1 MIPWNPQ
8 NADNEKKVINMTFP
22 SFKELDAVG
31 EAYAKNYIR
40 RSYTYGSSA
49 FDIDGFARSLG
60 FNVIYEDFAEQ
71 DRNKN
76 GFCAD
81 GITPLHILKNGK
93 PVAIVFP
100 KKTIVL
106 ERYLLRKGEE
116 KRRRFAL
123 AHEVGHPLLDKMTG
137 RNTKCCFHSEFDMD
151 QTLTMDSIQRLF
163 SMNEVCTSRLGA
175 AILMPRFMVVELLKK
190 HNDGKPL
197 RCYDGNVFA
206 SEDRKKALQMADCLV
221 VSFAAFVNRLR
232 ELNLLDYHPI
242 EEYIAESMKQGESI

>member
-1 MIPWNPQ
+1 
-8 NADNEKKVINMTFP
+8 MTHFP
-22 SFKELDAVG
+22 SFKELDTVG
-31 EAYAKNYIR
+31 EAYARNYINK
-40 RSYTYGSSA
+40 SFSYGSTA

-60 FNVIYEDFAEQ
+60 YNIIYEDFAEE

-81 GITPLHILKNGK
+81 GVTSLHVLKDGK
-93 PVAIVFP
+93 PVAIVYP
-100 KKTIVL
+100 RKTIVL
-106 ERYLLRKGEE
+106 ERYLLRAGEE

-137 RNTKCCFHSEFDMD
+137 RVSQCCFHSEFDID
-151 QTLTMDSIQRLF
+151 QTLTPDSIQRLF
-163 SMNEVCTSRLGA
+163 SMNEVYTSRLGA
-175 AILMPRFMVVELLKK
+175 AILMPRFMVVDLLKK
-190 HNDGKPL
+190 HNGGKPL

-206 SEDRKKALQMADCLV
+206 SEDRKKALLMADSLL

-242 EEYIAESMKQGESI
+242 DEYIAESMKQGESI